1 VHAKHEHLEKERH
14 VIWTHLEARL
24 EASKIPQVLEYLA
37 PLLNALT
44 DAHQILAQT
53 RELAKVLKTFFKI
66 LNRFSTQ
73 RSLVVNCSP
82 GRRFFAMPMKKT

>member
-1 VHAKHEHLEKERH
+1 MISLAKLYLAVHAKHEHLEKERH
-14 VIWTHLEARL
+14 VIWTHL

-53 RELAKVLKTFFKI
+53 RELAKVLKTFFQ
-66 LNRFSTQ
+66 NS
-73 RSLVVNCSP
+73 
-82 GRRFFAMPMKKT
+82 